1 MDVPSA
7 KKAKYYLG
15 LMSGTS
21 ADGIDLA
28 LVSFDENNK
37 LEHHAS
43 YYQAYSDQT
52 AAKIIALYY
61 AENNN
66 PKNNEIDRAFE
77 LDIELAHLF
86 ANAINAFLNQE
97 QLSCNDI
104 IAIGS
109 HGQTIRHRPLVNYP
123 FTLQIGCCQTLATL
137 TNIRV
142 VGQFRRKDMALG
154 GQGAPLVPAFHQ
166 TIFSE
171 VTPNDCLVN
180 DSLVND
186 NTIKEDSTKT
196 ACDVFVVNIG
206 GIANL
211 TFLPAKNKLAVI
223 GYDTGT
229 GNALMDDWF
238 RLNNPDSKTHYDK
251 NGDWAAK
258 GEVNDNL
265 LKKLLS
271 DDYFQLAPPK
281 STGREYFNLSWLTVQ
296 LSHVKPIN
304 NQDVQATLTAFTAIT
319 IADAIKR
326 HDANNRSVT
335 KVYLCGGGAHNCTLT
350 SQINQQLVSENKE
363 YELLLTNTKGIDGDQ
378 LEAIAFAWLAFAYDK
393 KLLSNMPAVTGA
405 SKSCT
410 LGTAYLP

>member
-1 MDVPSA
+1 
-7 KKAKYYLG
+7 
-15 LMSGTS
+15 
-21 ADGIDLA
+21 
-28 LVSFDENNK
+28 
-37 LEHHAS
+37 
-43 YYQAYSDQT
+43 
-52 AAKIIALYY
+52 
-61 AENNN
+61 
-66 PKNNEIDRAFE
+66 
-77 LDIELAHLF
+77 
-86 ANAINAFLNQE
+86 
-97 QLSCNDI
+97 
-104 IAIGS
+104 
-109 HGQTIRHRPLVNYP
+109 
-123 FTLQIGCCQTLATL
+123 L

-180 DSLVND
+180 D

-196 ACDVFVVNIG
+196 ACDVFVVNVG

-211 TFLPAKNKLAVI
+211 TFLPATNKLAVI

-238 RLNNPDSKTHYDK
+238 RLHNPDSKTHYDK
-251 NGDWAAK
+251 NGEWAAK

>member
-1 MDVPSA
+1 MIKMGTIPVNKNS
-7 KKAKYYLG
+7 YYLG

-28 LVSFDENNK
+28 LVTFDENNK

-43 YYQAYSDQT
+43 YYQAYSDKA
-52 AAKIIALYY
+52 AAKITALYC

-66 PKNNEIDRAFE
+66 PSNNEIDRAFE
-77 LDIELAHLF
+77 LDVELAQLF
-86 ANAINAFLNQE
+86 ANAIGGFLVQE
-97 QLSCNDI
+97 QLSCHDI

-109 HGQTIRHRPLVNYP
+109 HGQTIRHRPLAKRP

-142 VGQFRRKDMALG
+142 IGQFRRKDMALG

-171 VTPNDCLVN
+171 N
-180 DSLVND
+180 S
-186 NTIKEDSTKT
+186 IKNGS
-196 ACDVFVVNIG
+196 DVFVINIG

-211 TFLPAKNKLAVI
+211 TFLPANNKLTVI

-238 RLNNPDSKTHYDK
+238 QLHNPNSKTNYDK

-258 GEVNDNL
+258 GKINDDL
-265 LKKLLS
+265 LKQLLS

-281 STGREYFNLSWLTVQ
+281 STGREYFHLSWLKKQ
-296 LSHVKPIN
+296 LSNIKAIT

-319 IADAIKR
+319 IVNSIKQ
-326 HDANNRSVT
+326 HSANNTNTT
-335 KVYLCGGGAHNCTLT
+335 KVYLCGGGAHNNTLA
-350 SQINQQLVSENKE
+350 SQINQLLVSENKK
-363 YELLLTNTKGIDGDQ
+363 YQLLLTNQKGIDGDQ
-378 LEAIAFAWLAFAYDK
+378 LEAIVFAWLAFSYDH
-393 KLLSNMPAVTGA
+393 KLLSSMPAVTGA

-410 LGTAYLP
+410 LGIAYFP

>member
-1 MDVPSA
+1 MINTTTNQSNNTL
-7 KKAKYYLG
+7 YYIG

-37 LEHHAS
+37 LKHHAS
-43 YYQAYSDQT
+43 FYQAYNKVT
-52 AAKIIALYY
+52 AAKITVLY
-61 AENNN
+61 N
-66 PKNNEIDRAFE
+66 PDQNEIDRAFS
-77 LDIELAHLF
+77 LDVELAKLF
-86 ANAINAFLNQE
+86 AKTINAFLAQE
-97 QLSCNDI
+97 QLSSDKI
-104 IAIGS
+104 IAIGC
-109 HGQTIRHRPLVNYP
+109 HGQTIRHRPLATHP

-171 VTPNDCLVN
+171 SSISNG
-180 DSLVND
+180 S
-186 NTIKEDSTKT
+186 
-196 ACDVFVVNIG
+196 DVFVINIG

-211 TFLPAKNKLAVI
+211 TFLPATNNLNVI
-223 GYDTGT
+223 GFDTGP

-238 RLNNPDSKTHYDK
+238 QLHNANSKTNYDR

-258 GEVNDNL
+258 GKVNNDL
-265 LKKLLS
+265 LKQLLS

-281 STGREYFNLSWLTVQ
+281 STGREYFNLVWLEKK
-296 LSHVKPIN
+296 LNNDNPIQ

-319 IADAIKR
+319 LVNAVNQ
-326 HDANNRSVT
+326 HRSNDEHT
-335 KVYLCGGGAHNCTLT
+335 AKVYLCGGGVHNQKLKNL
-350 SQINQQLVSENKE
+350 INQQLKTQPRK
-363 YELLLTNTKGIDGDQ
+363 YELLLTNQKGIDSDQ

-393 KLLSNMPAVTGA
+393 KFLSSMPAVTGA

-410 LGTAYLP
+410 LGNEYLP